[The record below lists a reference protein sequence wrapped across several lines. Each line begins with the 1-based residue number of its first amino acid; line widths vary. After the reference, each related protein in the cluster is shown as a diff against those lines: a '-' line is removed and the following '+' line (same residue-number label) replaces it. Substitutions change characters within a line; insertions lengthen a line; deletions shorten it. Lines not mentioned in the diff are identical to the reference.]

1 MRRGRSLLYSLRR
14 PKAKE
19 KSKEAAVCRFFYTL
33 SCYFIGKL
41 KYVSG

>member
-1 MRRGRSLLYSLRR
+1 MRRGRSLLYSLHR

-19 KSKEAAVCRFFYTL
+19 KSFFYTL